1 MSSSE
6 DLLVSVA
13 VVKIDGTKLSDL
25 TWDYVVSVD
34 VELSAGAVG
43 WCRMVINLDSGM
55 PSEKWDV
62 GGKIE
67 VEFDTSDA
75 AATVF
80 KGDIVAIGTE
90 VDGRGQ
96 VMVIEAF
103 DESYKLGADVKV
115 RTFVKQTDDAI
126 LKKIAGECGLSLSG
140 DTLSTEHPH
149 LFQGCTNHEF
159 VEQICRRNGAEWKVA
174 DGKLVVNFKKPTG
187 SAAVTLG
194 YGDNLWQFSGRFSTA
209 DHAEDVTVQ
218 GWDPKSKKQVNGEND
233 KIDDRSTT
241 GFANAAKKLK
251 NPRHVTSI
259 RSLVASET
267 DAKSVANGI
276 ARRMAATALSGS
288 GETMGTPTIKPGV
301 KIKIEQM
308 VDERWN
314 GEYYVT
320 AARHVYDHIGY
331 RTEFQFGSIEPSSLV
346 DVLGVTRSENG
357 ASGELGISRGV
368 TIGLVTN
375 NDNDPDKLGRVKV
388 KFPYLSDELESDW
401 ARVASIGGGPER
413 GILFMPEVG
422 DEVLVA
428 FEHGDLR
435 RPYVLGGLWNGKDKL
450 PEGEL
455 VKSGKVIERVIVG
468 TRADE
473 GKAKAH
479 RVRLRTGDS
488 PDERFVSIELGDGT
502 TKAHIG
508 ESKIEVIANKGKPIE
523 LKNDKGSI
531 LIDASGNV
539 TIKGEKIELKS
550 AAGDIILDGVNVN
563 LKSKAAVSIKAGS
576 TAEVKASAKMDVDG
590 GGMLNLK
597 GGMVKVN

>member
-6 DLLVSVA
+6 DLLVAVA
-13 VVKIDGTKLSDL
+13 AVKIDGQKLSDE
-25 TWDYVVSVD
+25 TWNYVVSVD

-43 WCRMVINLDSGM
+43 WCRTVINLDNGM

-67 VEFDTSDA
+67 VEFDNSDTV
-75 AATVF
+75 ATVF

-90 VDGRGQ
+90 VDHRGQ
-96 VMVIEAF
+96 VMLIEAF

-115 RTFVKQTDDAI
+115 RTFVKQTDGAI
-126 LKKIAGECGLSLSG
+126 LQTIAGECGLSLSG
-140 DTLSTEHPH
+140 DTLATENPH
-149 LFQGCTNHEF
+149 LFQGCTNQEF
-159 VEQICRRNGAEWKVA
+159 VERICRRNGAEWTVA
-174 DGKLVVNFKKPTG
+174 EGKLVINFKKPTG
-187 SAAVTLG
+187 SAAVTLA
-194 YGDNLWQFSGRFSTA
+194 YGENLWQFSGRFSTA

-218 GWDPKSKKQVNGEND
+218 GWDPKAKKPITGKNET
-233 KIDDRSTT
+233 IADRSTT
-241 GFANAAKKLK
+241 GFAKAAAKLK

-259 RSLVASET
+259 RSLVASDA
-267 DAKSVANGI
+267 DAKSVASGI

-288 GETMGTPTIKPGV
+288 GETSGIPTITPGI

-320 AARHVYDHIGY
+320 SARHTYDALGY
-331 RTEFQFGSIEPSSLV
+331 RTEFQFGPIEPASLV
-346 DVLGVTRSENG
+346 DVLGTTRTDTG
-357 ASGELGISRGV
+357 AAGELGISRGV

-375 NDNDPDKLGRVKV
+375 NDNDPDGLGRVKV
-388 KFPYLSDELESDW
+388 KFPYLSDKLESDW
-401 ARVASIGGGPER
+401 ARVAGIGGGPER
-413 GILFMPEVG
+413 GILFMPEVD

-435 RPYVLGGLWNGKDKL
+435 RPYVLGGLWNGKDKQ
-450 PEGEL
+450 PKGEL
-455 VKSGKVIERVIVG
+455 VKGGAVIERVIVATTG
-468 TRADE
+468 GDGD
-473 GKAKAH
+473 GKAHKI
-479 RVRLRTGDS
+479 RMRTGDK
-488 PDERFVSIELGDGT
+488 PDDRFVAIELGDGE

-508 ESKIEVIANKGKPIE
+508 ESKIEVIANKGKTIE

-531 LIDASGNV
+531 LIDAGGNV

-563 LKSKAAVSIKAGS
+563 VKSKAAVSIKAGS